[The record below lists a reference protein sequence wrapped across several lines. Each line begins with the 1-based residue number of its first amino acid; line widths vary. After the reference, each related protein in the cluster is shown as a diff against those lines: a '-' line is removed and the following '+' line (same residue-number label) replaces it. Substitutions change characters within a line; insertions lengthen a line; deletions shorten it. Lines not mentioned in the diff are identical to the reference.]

1 MTAKD
6 TDRTFMMAKLQA
18 LIFDVDGTLA
28 DTERDGHRVAFN
40 LAFKDT
46 GLSWQWDVQTYGDL
60 LAVAGGKERI
70 RYFIDHHHLEVPAT
84 LEAFIAGLHRR
95 KTIHYQQL
103 LKTGAIC
110 LRPGIARLLREAR
123 RQGVVLAIAT
133 TTSHENVTSLL
144 ESTLGEASLG
154 WFAVIGAGD
163 VVANKKPAPDIYDY
177 VLRTLGLQASQCL
190 AIEDSYNGITAATA
204 AGLDTIVT
212 INEYTR
218 NEDFAGATLVAD
230 QMGEPNQPFTVLQGQ
245 VDTDRFLTLD
255 LIRRLH
261 H

>member
-1 MTAKD
+1 
-6 TDRTFMMAKLQA
+6 MAKLQA

-40 LAFKDT
+40 LAFKDA

-60 LAVAGGKERI
+60 LTVAGGKERI
-70 RYFIDHHHLEVPAT
+70 RYYIDHHQPDLNVPAT
-84 LEAFIAGLHRR
+84 LEAFIAGLHRH

-103 LKTGAIC
+103 LKTGAIR

-144 ESTLGEASLG
+144 ESALGEASLD

-177 VLRTLGLQASQCL
+177 VLRALGLQASQCL
-190 AIEDSYNGITAATA
+190 AIEDSYNGITASTA

-218 NEDFAGATLVAD
+218 NEDFAGATLVVD
-230 QMGEPNQPFTVLQGQ
+230 QMGDPKQPFTVLQGQ
-245 VDTDRFLTLD
+245 VDTDRFLTLE

>member
-1 MTAKD
+1 
-6 TDRTFMMAKLQA
+6 MAKLQA

-40 LAFKDT
+40 LAFKDA
-46 GLSWQWDVQTYGDL
+46 GLNWQWDVQTYGDL
-60 LAVAGGKERI
+60 LTVAGGKERI
-70 RYFIDHHHLEVPAT
+70 RYFVDHDQPDLNVPAT
-84 LEAFIAGLHRR
+84 LEALIAGLHRR

-103 LKTGAIC
+103 LKTGVVR
-110 LRPGIARLLREAR
+110 LRPGVARLLREAR

-133 TTSHENVTSLL
+133 TTGLDNVTGLL
-144 ESTLGEASLG
+144 ESTLGEASVD
-154 WFAVIGAGD
+154 WFAAIGAGD
-163 VVANKKPAPDIYDY
+163 VVANKKPAPDIYEF
-177 VLRTLGLQASQCL
+177 VLRALGLQPSQCV
-190 AIEDSYNGITAATA
+190 AIEDSYNGIIAATA

-218 NEDFAGATLVAD
+218 NEDFASATLVVD
-230 QMGEPNQPFTVLQGQ
+230 QMGEPDQPFTVLQGR
-245 VDTDRFLTLD
+245 VDTVRCLTLE

>member
-1 MTAKD
+1 
-6 TDRTFMMAKLQA
+6 MAKLQA

-40 LAFKDT
+40 LAFKDA
-46 GLSWQWDVQTYGDL
+46 GLNWQWDVQIYGDL
-60 LAVAGGKERI
+60 LSVTGGKERI
-70 RYFIDHHHLEVPAT
+70 RYFIDHEQPDLNIPAT
-84 LEAFIAGLHRR
+84 LETFIAGLHRR

-103 LKTGAIC
+103 LKTGTVR
-110 LRPGIARLLREAR
+110 LRPGIARLLREAQ

-133 TTSHENVTSLL
+133 TTSLENVTGLL
-144 ESTLGEASLG
+144 ESTLGKASVD

-177 VLRTLGLQASQCL
+177 VLRVLGLHASQCV
-190 AIEDSYNGITAATA
+190 AIEDSYNGITAAAA
-204 AGLDTIVT
+204 AGLDAIVT

-218 NEDFAGATLVAD
+218 NEDVANATLVVD
-230 QMGEPNQPFTVLQGQ
+230 QMGEPDQPFTVLQGR
-245 VDTDRFLTLD
+245 VDGARFLTLE